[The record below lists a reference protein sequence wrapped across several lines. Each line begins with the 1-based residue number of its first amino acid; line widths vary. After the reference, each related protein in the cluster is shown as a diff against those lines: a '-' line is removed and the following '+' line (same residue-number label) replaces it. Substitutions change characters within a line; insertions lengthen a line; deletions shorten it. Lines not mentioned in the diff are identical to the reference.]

1 MMVEGIANTRVR
13 RGSSGWKLG
22 IPAALVV
29 LFGAVS
35 VPASANPVT
44 FDFMESNPSSGVYEY
59 DYTVTN
65 TGEWGPGFDIYEVL
79 FDLYPGEVLSN
90 TNPNP
95 DWDSIYGSTFVDS
108 FSLLPGES
116 DIPAGSSLAGFGF
129 TLDNPVD
136 IHTVPYMVLFTN
148 PQDHGGIFDDLN
160 DNNDGPVVYTPEP
173 ATLVLVGSSIVGFLS
188 RRKFQGSTQRT

>member
-1 MMVEGIANTRVR
+1 MMVEGIANTKVR
-13 RGSSGWKLG
+13 RSSGRWRLENLV
-22 IPAALVV
+22 ALVV
-29 LFGAVS
+29 LFGAAS

-44 FDFMESNPSSGVYEY
+44 FDFIESNPSSGVYEY